1 MCPDHLAEITRFYT
15 LSFAGCQNFPSPM
28 TAKEFAF
35 VLTCPAS
42 CPVLRSAPGKTPP
55 ESMTEENMKS
65 ALVLLSVCILVGCG
79 AQRPVL
85 YPNGHLK
92 QVGEERAQQ
101 DISDCMQKADTYVLA
116 NPGAKVAGGT
126 IVGGAAGTVV
136 GGAAGA
142 VTGHLARGAAVG
154 AATGGAIGLVRGVA
168 KASKPTPVFKAF
180 VNRCLKE
187 KGYEPLG
194 WE

>member
-1 MCPDHLAEITRFYT
+1 MNGTFILLAVI
-15 LSFAGCQNFPSPM
+15 
-28 TAKEFAF
+28 
-35 VLTCPAS
+35 
-42 CPVLRSAPGKTPP
+42 
-55 ESMTEENMKS
+55 
-65 ALVLLSVCILVGCG
+65 ILCGCG

-85 YPNGHLK
+85 YPNPYLQ
-92 QVGEERAQQ
+92 QVGEERAQT
-101 DISDCMQKADTYVLA
+101 DIADCLQKADVYVKA
-116 NPGAKVAGGT
+116 NPGAKVVGGT

-142 VTGHLARGAAVG
+142 VTGHIGKGAAVG

-168 KASKPTPVFKAF
+168 KASQPTPVFKAF

>member
-1 MCPDHLAEITRFYT
+1 MKHL
-15 LSFAGCQNFPSPM
+15 G
-28 TAKEFAF
+28 
-35 VLTCPAS
+35 
-42 CPVLRSAPGKTPP
+42 
-55 ESMTEENMKS
+55 
-65 ALVLLSVCILVGCG
+65 ILVVAFLMLAGCG

-85 YPNGHLK
+85 YPNHHLQ
-92 QVGEERAQQ
+92 QVGEEKAQS
-101 DISDCMQKADTYVLA
+101 DIADCMQKAEAYVKA
-116 NPGAKVAGGT
+116 NPGAKMVKGT

-142 VTGHLARGAAVG
+142 VTGNLARGSAVG
-154 AATGGAIGLVRGVA
+154 AATGAAAGLVRGVA
-168 KASKPTPVFKAF
+168 KASQPTPVFKAF